1 MKTKLKNLLKK
12 AFCLVIGIEPEDF
25 IDKTPI
31 EKMSKKEV
39 LAELYN
45 AVKKYG
51 SFKEAQRINPD
62 LMSKIT
68 NRIDEIY
75 EEDMTFI

>member
-1 MKTKLKNLLKK
+1 MKTKLKNILKK
-12 AFCLVIGIEPEDF
+12 AFCLVMGIEPEDF

-39 LAELYN
+39 LNELYE

-62 LMSKIT
+62 LVNKII
-68 NRIDEIY
+68 NRLDDIY
-75 EEDMTFI
+75 EQDMTFI